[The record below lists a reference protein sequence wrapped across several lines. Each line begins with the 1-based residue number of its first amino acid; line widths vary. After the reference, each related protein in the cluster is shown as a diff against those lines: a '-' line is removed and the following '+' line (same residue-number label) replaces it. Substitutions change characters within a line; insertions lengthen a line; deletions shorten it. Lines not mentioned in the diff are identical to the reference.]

1 MPRLDKPARSWGDSR
16 HRGAPPSPPP
26 CRGSGAEDNLL
37 GESSFISR
45 VIASFWMKRVSL
57 YIYIYIYTARL
68 YDNGESVRA
77 HARARRDVIAQRNE
91 RETLNEPTRSLSG
104 RRLITHAITP
114 QFAFRICTVMQENRG

>member
-57 YIYIYIYTARL
+57 YIYIYTPRGCMTTASRCARMRVR
-68 YDNGESVRA
+68 GEMS
-77 HARARRDVIAQRNE
+77 
-91 RETLNEPTRSLSG
+91 SLSG
-104 RRLITHAITP
+104 TKEKL
-114 QFAFRICTVMQENRG
+114 